1 MSEASQ
7 AISPMCAV
15 TISREYGSGG
25 GEISARLARR
35 LGWQLIDHEIVVLL
49 ARELQISEAEA
60 AAQDEYAES
69 LFYRILGSLRA
80 IPPPAPVPMVPP
92 AMLLRSDGQAYY
104 QALCRV
110 VEAAAARRH
119 VVIVGR
125 GAQVLLGN
133 RRDVL
138 HIRVVAPLEARI
150 AYVMRREELDRGAA
164 QARIQLKERDR
175 IRYLQAQ
182 HQRHPADP
190 HLYDLVVNAAI
201 LDLESLVEIIVL
213 ALERKGQQLA
223 TPAEELGPAAG
234 MARYPGQPGDFRPP
248 ASITEPKGIMPSTA
262 ADAQEGAPPGTSDT

>member
-7 AISPMCAV
+7 AVTPMCAV

-60 AAQDEYAES
+60 AAHDEYAES
-69 LFYRILGSLRA
+69 RFSRILGSLRA
-80 IPPPAPVPMVPP
+80 IPPPAPVPMAPP

-110 VEAAAARRH
+110 VAAAAARRQ

-150 AYVMRREELDRGAA
+150 AYVMRREALDRGAA
-164 QARIQLKERDR
+164 QARIHLKERDR
-175 IRYLQAQ
+175 IRYLQTQ

-190 HLYDLVVNAAI
+190 HLYDLVVNTAI
-201 LDLESLVEIIVL
+201 LDLESLVELIVL
-213 ALERKGQQLA
+213 ALEHKGQRLA

-234 MARYPGQPGDFRPP
+234 MARYPGQPGDFRTP
-248 ASITEPKGIMPSTA
+248 ASVTET
-262 ADAQEGAPPGTSDT
+262 EGATTSAAAEAEDGAGQRASDA